1 MPAARPTSRSVL
13 WHIMSA
19 LRKTHMFA
27 ANIYFSSF
35 SQRSMLEK
43 QQSFPVCFVNIHNK
57 KKDNKTRLYRAKS
70 IYTKEKD
77 VFCCFKFIILDVCC
91 EFVLWFIFWGRDY
104 YAIGVLPRSS
114 SSSVIL
120 LSSSGEARGGV
131 SALCLTK
138 KTVSD
143 GQDFRFAIN
152 SLLCRL
158 SVKKRPISFVLYPQI
173 NSTARFDGVQ
183 NGVRRLCE
191 TPFTAVLATVYCAHK
206 LHLSL
211 RSGGLLP
218 AYGCVFN
225 GGIINRGHLLENR
238 VSYLRRYAV
247 CRF

>member
-1 MPAARPTSRSVL
+1 MQKER
-13 WHIMSA
+13 
-19 LRKTHMFA
+19 
-27 ANIYFSSF
+27 
-35 SQRSMLEK
+35 
-43 QQSFPVCFVNIHNK
+43 VCFVVLN
-57 KKDNKTRLYRAKS
+57 LY
-70 IYTKEKD
+70 YTGCLLRICS
-77 VFCCFKFIILDVCC
+77 VVRFG
-91 EFVLWFIFWGRDY
+91 GRDY

-143 GQDFRFAIN
+143 GQDFRFAIG
-152 SLLCRL
+152 SLLCRF
-158 SVKKRPISFVLYPQI
+158 SAKKRPISFALYPQI
-173 NSTARFDGVQ
+173 NPTSLFDGGQ

-191 TPFTAVLATVYCAHK
+191 TPFYSRLGDCISCAQTVFILAK
-206 LHLSL
+206 
-211 RSGGLLP
+211 RRLLP
-218 AYGCVFN
+218 AYGRVFN

>member
-1 MPAARPTSRSVL
+1 MRTCSVV
-13 WHIMSA
+13 
-19 LRKTHMFA
+19 R
-27 ANIYFSSF
+27 
-35 SQRSMLEK
+35 
-43 QQSFPVCFVNIHNK
+43 
-57 KKDNKTRLYRAKS
+57 
-70 IYTKEKD
+70 
-77 VFCCFKFIILDVCC
+77 
-91 EFVLWFIFWGRDY
+91 FWRRDY

-143 GQDFRFAIN
+143 GQIFRFGIN
-152 SLLCRL
+152 SLLCRF
-158 SVKKRPISFVLYPQI
+158 SAKKRPISFVLYPQI
-173 NSTARFDGVQ
+173 NSTALFDGGQ
-183 NGVRRLCE
+183 NGVRRLCK
-191 TPFTAVLATVYCAHK
+191 TPFTAVLATAYCAHK
-206 LHLSL
+206 RHLSL
-211 RSGGLLP
+211 RSGGILP

>member
-1 MPAARPTSRSVL
+1 MQKER
-13 WHIMSA
+13 
-19 LRKTHMFA
+19 
-27 ANIYFSSF
+27 
-35 SQRSMLEK
+35 
-43 QQSFPVCFVNIHNK
+43 VCFVVLN
-57 KKDNKTRLYRAKS
+57 LY
-70 IYTKEKD
+70 YTGCLLRICS
-77 VFCCFKFIILDVCC
+77 VVRFG
-91 EFVLWFIFWGRDY
+91 GRDY

-143 GQDFRFAIN
+143 GQDFRFAIG
-152 SLLCRL
+152 SLLCRF
-158 SVKKRPISFVLYPQI
+158 SAKKRPISFALYPQI
-173 NSTARFDGVQ
+173 NPTSLFDGGQ

-191 TPFTAVLATVYCAHK
+191 TPFYSRLVSTAYCAHK

-211 RSGGLLP
+211 RSGGILP
-218 AYGCVFN
+218 AYGRVFN